1 MHILAGRRGDGEMG
15 GIWGYQLFMEG
26 VIYKHLHTGRLK
38 NLVLFIFLMLHFGS
52 Y

>member
-1 MHILAGRRGDGEMG
+1 MHILAGIQGDGEMG
-15 GIWGYQLFMEG
+15 GQLVYQLFIEG

-38 NLVLFIFLMLHFGS
+38 HLVLFIFLMLHFGS